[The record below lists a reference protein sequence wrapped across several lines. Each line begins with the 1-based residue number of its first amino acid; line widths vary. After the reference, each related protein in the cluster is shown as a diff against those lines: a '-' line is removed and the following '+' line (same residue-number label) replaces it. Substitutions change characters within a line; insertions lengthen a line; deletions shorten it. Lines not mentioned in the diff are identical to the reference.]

1 MALALGRASAVARVV
16 LAAPLVMVIFMSCRV
31 SYACQGSVYA
41 LIISRENLRVTLQS
55 AWTSLLV
62 TGIAAAYL
70 LISAW
75 FVISV
80 PVLHFFWVI
89 VSFFVAFYV
98 FSTMT
103 NYGAAAIFAFTIS
116 LGVPLWARHISPE
129 PNLQNTLRV
138 ALAALIGVV
147 VTAAIELAFVRRKP
161 GDDVV
166 VP

>member
-62 TGIAAAYL
+62 TGIGAAYL
-70 LISAW
+70 LMSAW

-89 VSFFVAFYV
+89 VSFFVAFYA

-103 NYGAAAIFAFTIS
+103 NYGVAAIFAFTIAI
-116 LGVPLWARHISPE
+116 GVPLWDLHYSSE
-129 PNLQNTLRV
+129 TNLTITLRS
-138 ALAALIGVV
+138 
-147 VTAAIELAFVRRKP
+147 
-161 GDDVV
+161 
-166 VP
+166 